1 MSWPRERRPSLIAK
15 LLDILRAIALAVT
28 AWFQGRKGREANRV
42 RKAVAEHNRE
52 ELNQILQE
60 RRTK

>member
-1 MSWPRERRPSLIAK
+1 MIAK

-28 AWFQGRKGREANRV
+28 AWLQGRKGREAKRV
-42 RKAVAEHNRE
+42 REAVAKHDKE
-52 ELNQILQE
+52 ELNRILQE